1 MCYVVTLNQWNNMKP
16 FIEQRLY
23 TQIEQTV
30 LIQPN
35 ESNNGLVLVTREN
48 VDTTSDARL
57 YLTFEE
63 VDALCKSLQQMKDH
77 VKDEK

>member
-1 MCYVVTLNQWNNMKP
+1 MKP

-35 ESNNGLVLVTREN
+35 ENNNGLVLVTREN

-63 VDALCKSLQQMKDH
+63 ADALCKSLQQMKDH
-77 VKDEK
+77 VKNG

>member
-1 MCYVVTLNQWNNMKP
+1 MKP

-35 ESNNGLVLVTREN
+35 ENNNGLVLVTREGFGELKS
-48 VDTTSDARL
+48 DTRL

-77 VKDEK
+77 VKNG